1 MKSRTIK
8 TIKEIMDEGLMNDD
22 MKRAWNYENEFMK
35 FLSFLVIICFI
46 PIYIFTIAFFILIS
60 PINETFGRLIL
71 EYRFDV

>member
-8 TIKEIMDEGLMNDD
+8 AIKEIMDEGLMNDD
-22 MKRAWNYENEFMK
+22 MKRAWNYEDEFMK
-35 FLSFLVIICFI
+35 LLSFLLIICFI

-60 PINETFGRLIL
+60 PINETFARLIF